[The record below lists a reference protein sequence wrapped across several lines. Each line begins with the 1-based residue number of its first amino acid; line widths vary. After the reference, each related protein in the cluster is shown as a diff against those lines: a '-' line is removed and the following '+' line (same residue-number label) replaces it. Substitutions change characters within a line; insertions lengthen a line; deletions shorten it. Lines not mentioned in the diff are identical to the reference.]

1 MKLFNSALSQIPNA
15 KKEPLYT
22 LEEIADKL
30 GVEHKVLMSRIIA
43 SNRVCPS
50 PKPVLI
56 SRSGRQMAKN
66 LYALSE
72 YKVWWKSRQDFI
84 KGESK

>member
-1 MKLFNSALSQIPNA
+1 MKLFTSKIYQVPNA

-30 GVEHKVLMSRIIA
+30 GVDYKVLKSCI
-43 SNRVCPS
+43 SKNSRVCPS
-50 PKPVLI
+50 PKAVLI
-56 SRSGRQMAKN
+56 ARSSSQMTRK
-66 LYALSE
+66 LYMLSE
-72 YKVWWKSRQDFI
+72 YKAWFKERQDSM